1 MEDNRINRII
11 TESINKILTEE
22 TKSEK
27 KRNQDDIER
36 AFKKGSKGRSGIKS
50 IVVLT
55 AENPDSKSASQKYN
69 KKANHSLLKDL
80 KGGNYVIVP
89 AIGRFGNDEHPYAVI
104 NMSKDTAKY
113 LCGKYQQTSFIYSE
127 FADDGKVM
135 SEYWEKKDSEQ
146 PYNSNMNPYVLKDTC
161 EEWED
166 LNGAEDN
173 FTIIGRK
180 FKYSIPFSIFNEIDD
195 TISENISR
203 MISFKAKH
211 GVPMTRSGILYML
224 EGVGYAPANYRKAI
238 YKGLLECFKC

>member
-1 MEDNRINRII
+1 MMNPILRKEMKTSFRKHKIFTATAIYVFMIMTLAAMII
-11 TESINKILTEE
+11 IPGGLLTNNSSVP
-22 TKSEK
+22 TVSMVAYGF
-27 KRNQDDIER
+27 I
-36 AFKKGSKGRSGIKS
+36 
-50 IVVLT
+50 
-55 AENPDSKSASQKYN
+55 SALQ
-69 KKANHSLLKDL
+69 LFLV
-80 KGGNYVIVP
+80 YVIVP